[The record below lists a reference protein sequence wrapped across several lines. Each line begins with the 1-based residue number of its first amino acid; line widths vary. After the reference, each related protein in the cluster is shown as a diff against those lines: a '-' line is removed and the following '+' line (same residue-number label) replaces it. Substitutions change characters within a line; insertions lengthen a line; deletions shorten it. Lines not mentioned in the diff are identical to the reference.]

1 MSNPMDSPDAENK
14 DSTGKELPHNTATQS
29 TTRKEPQSRSS
40 MWPLPSIS
48 VTRHPSGKFSPQT
61 DERCF
66 SYCSQTTRGRTEG
79 REPTCR
85 SVCFRRVFA
94 HEVRTAIAHDD
105 ALKEKAAQKEYGY
118 PLPPEGQP
126 NVDNLSTPKSDDIRY
141 WEEGWY
147 LWTSRSRWATQER
160 LDLMMWDLDHQDH
173 WQRHKDEV
181 QKQWD
186 DYWAE
191 HQRQSGEQFHSTP
204 TDGDNIQ
211 LEGTPYPVDGQL
223 FPKQEARHPWQE
235 STLVKLPPPLTPLL
249 EPIHDLLSPSFKVL
263 TTLQRSFESGAHA
276 ELAVRMWEKARTPDP
291 FVLASTVCRKMW
303 EKWKEG
309 PPDSDT
315 TSDL

>member
-1 MSNPMDSPDAENK
+1 
-14 DSTGKELPHNTATQS
+14 
-29 TTRKEPQSRSS
+29 

-48 VTRHPSGKFSPQT
+48 VTRHPAGKLASSLLPRSRLNIIPIFAGKLSPQT

-94 HEVRTAIAHDD
+94 HEVRTAIAHDEV
-105 ALKEKAAQKEYGY
+105 LRGKTPQKNHGY

-126 NVDNLSTPKSDDIRY
+126 NPDSLSSSSPKSVDIRY

-181 QKQWD
+181 QKEWD
-186 DYWAE
+186 DYWAQ
-191 HQRQSGEQFHSTP
+191 HQRQAGEQIYGTP
-204 TDGDNIQ
+204 TAKGASNSIQ
-211 LEGTPYPVDGQL
+211 LEGTPYPVDGQML
-223 FPKQEARHPWQE
+223 PKQEGIHPWIDHRQE
-235 STLVKLPPPLTPLL
+235 STLIKLPPPVTPLL
-249 EPIHDLLSPSFKVL
+249 EPIRDLLSPSFKVM

-276 ELAVRMWEKARTPDP
+276 ELAARMWEKARTPDP
-291 FVLASTVCRKMW
+291 FILASTVCRKMW

-315 TSDL
+315 TSDI

>member
-1 MSNPMDSPDAENK
+1 MLPLNPRARN
-14 DSTGKELPHNTATQS
+14 
-29 TTRKEPQSRSS
+29 RKAAQFK
-40 MWPLPSIS
+40 IICAF
-48 VTRHPSGKFSPQT
+48 TGKFSPQT

-105 ALKEKAAQKEYGY
+105 ALQEKAARKDNGF

-126 NVDNLSTPKSDDIRY
+126 NVDSLSSPKSDDIRY

-191 HQRQSGEQFHSTP
+191 HQRQSGEQFH
-204 TDGDNIQ
+204 
-211 LEGTPYPVDGQL
+211 
-223 FPKQEARHPWQE
+223 ARGHAISSRWAN